1 MILMVQPRGVAILV
15 DENFFKKFDRER
27 QKEQE
32 RLRKK
37 FGSVF
42 NLTQRKFTAIL
53 MAKKFQFN
61 FPKKRI
67 IRRRRKI
74 R

>member
-1 MILMVQPRGVAILV
+1 MGKPRGVSILV
-15 DENFFKKFDRER
+15 DENFFKKFDGER

-37 FGSVF
+37 FGGVF
-42 NLTQRKFTAIL
+42 NLTQRKFTAML
-53 MAKKFQFN
+53 SAKNFQFN

-67 IRRRRKI
+67 VRRKRRI